1 MFKKVCLVVL
11 LGCSLAVVAI
21 LTGCS
26 MFNMSDEQ
34 KSKVR
39 EGIKQALATTI
50 KVAVPLAKTQGKE
63 AALKWVD
70 GQDWDADQKAAAKE
84 AIDKGIDTLADA
96 LDNAANKSSP
106 DSTAATAKDDN
117 TVVKKESE
125 AAPDGVIKS

>member
-1 MFKKVCLVVL
+1 MFKKMCIVVL
-11 LGCSLAVVAI
+11 FGCSLAAAAV

-70 GQDWDADQKAAAKE
+70 GQDWDDAQKAAAKE

-96 LDNAANKSSP
+96 LANAANKSSP
-106 DSTAATAKDDN
+106 DSAATAKDDN

-125 AAPDGVIKS
+125 AAPDGIIKS

>member
-1 MFKKVCLVVL
+1 MFKKMCIVVL
-11 LGCSLAVVAI
+11 FGCSLAAAAV

-50 KVAVPLAKTQGKE
+50 QVAVPLAKTQGKE

-96 LDNAANKSSP
+96 LANAANKSSP
-106 DSTAATAKDDN
+106 DSAATAKDDN

-125 AAPDGVIKS
+125 AAPDGIIKS